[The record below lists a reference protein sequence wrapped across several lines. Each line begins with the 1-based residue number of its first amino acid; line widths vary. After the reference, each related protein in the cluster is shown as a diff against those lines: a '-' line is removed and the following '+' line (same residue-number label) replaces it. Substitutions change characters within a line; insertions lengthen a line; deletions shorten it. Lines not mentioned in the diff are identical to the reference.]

1 MRFQVA
7 SHSGKFSLNFEI
19 DNKTTLADLEKA
31 LADVAT
37 LELGEERVLYL
48 LVAALEQSARKL
60 DDLRDYLWHCGHLD
74 DELHDEVGRPLV
86 VQVALHVV
94 EGHLGPQDELAAR
107 SVGH

>member
-1 MRFQVA
+1 MRFKVA
-7 SHSGKFSLNFEI
+7 FHSGKFSLNFEI

-31 LADVAT
+31 LADVAA

-48 LVAALEQSARKL
+48 LVAALEQRARKL
-60 DDLRDYLWHCGHLD
+60 DDLREYFWHCGHLD

-94 EGHLGPQDELAAR
+94 KGHLGPQDELAAR
-107 SVGH
+107 SVGY

>member
-60 DDLRDYLWHCGHLD
+60 DDLREYLWHCGHLD